1 MRFLHTADWQLGMSR
16 RFLDPERQGQFDA
29 ARRDVLGTLGRLA
42 VSEGCEAVVV
52 GGDVFET
59 NTESAR
65 TVRQAMEKLRGLPL
79 KVFLLPGNH
88 DPLNA
93 ASIWDSERFLD
104 ACPENVVVLRDETP
118 VEVRPGFEVVGA
130 PWRSKRPIS
139 DLLGDLLTALAP
151 APPGVVRVAVG
162 HGAVDA
168 VAPQADPVSLIR
180 IAGVTAALDAGKAHY
195 VALGDRHSSTEVTPR
210 VWYSGAP
217 EPTDF
222 DEVDAGNVLIVEIDE
237 ADLAAPPRVTRHR
250 VGTWRFEPVTVELA
264 GAADVAALRERLAA
278 LPDKDRTILNFA
290 LRGTLSVAEKEAL
303 DAVREE
309 AADLFAGFRDSSS
322 RTELAIRPAEDDF
335 DALGLTGFAAR
346 ALDDLR
352 DLAGS
357 GDEETARRASDA
369 LGLLVRLSGVRA
381 GAGAGAGAGASAGS
395 GSRRAS

>member
-1 MRFLHTADWQLGMSR
+1 MRFLHTADWQLGMGR
-16 RFLDPERQGQFDA
+16 RYLDPERQGQFDA

-42 VSEGCEAVVV
+42 VSEGCEAIVV

-65 TVRQAMEKLRGLPL
+65 TVRQAMEKLKALPL

-93 ASIWDSERFLD
+93 ASIWDSERFLQ
-104 ACPENVVVLRDETP
+104 ACPPNVVVLRDGHP
-118 VEVRPGFEVVGA
+118 VQVRPGFEVVGA
-130 PWRSKRPIS
+130 PWRSKRPTS
-139 DLLGDLLTALAP
+139 DLLGDLLEALEP

-180 IAGVTAALDAGKAHY
+180 IAGVRAALEAGKAHY
-195 VALGDRHSSTEVTPR
+195 VALGDRHSTTEVTPR

-222 DEVDAGNVLIVEIDE
+222 DEVDAGNVLVVEIDE
-237 ADLAAPPRVTRHR
+237 ADLTLAPKVARHR
-250 VGTWRFEPVTVELA
+250 VGTWRFEPVTVELS
-264 GAADVAALRERLAA
+264 GAADVEALRARLAD

-290 LRGTLSVAEKEAL
+290 LRGTLSVAEKDAL
-303 DAVREE
+303 DAVRDE

-322 RTELAIRPAEDDF
+322 RTDLAIRPADDDF

-352 DLAGS
+352 ELAG
-357 GDEETARRASDA
+357 GADEAAARQASDA
-369 LGLLVRLSGVRA
+369 LGLLVRLSGTGI
-381 GAGAGAGAGASAGS
+381 GAG
-395 GSRRAS
+395 RAS

>member
-1 MRFLHTADWQLGMSR
+1 MRFLHTADWQLGMGR
-16 RFLDPERQGQFDA
+16 HFLDRERQGQFDA

-42 VSEGCEAVVV
+42 VSEGCEAIVV

-93 ASIWDSERFLD
+93 ASIWDSERFRE

-130 PWRSKRPIS
+130 PWRSKRPTS
-139 DLLGDLLTALAP
+139 DLLGDLLTALEP

-180 IAGVTAALDAGKAHY
+180 IATVRAALDAGKAHY
-195 VALGDRHSSTEVTPR
+195 VALGDRHSTTEVTPR

-217 EPTDF
+217 EPTAFVETDP
-222 DEVDAGNVLIVEIDE
+222 GNVLVVEIDE
-237 ADLAAPPRVTRHR
+237 TDLSRPPVVTPHR
-250 VGTWRFEPVTVELA
+250 VATWRFQELDWELR
-264 GAADVAALRERLAA
+264 GAAEVRLLREHLEA
-278 LPDKDRTILNFA
+278 LPDKERTIVKLR
-290 LRGTLSVAEKEAL
+290 LRGALSVTDKAAYDELHRTAE
-303 DAVREE
+303 
-309 AADLFAGFRDSSS
+309 DLFAAVVDSSRS
-322 RTELAIRPAEDDF
+322 RLEVRPDDADF
-335 DALGLTGFAAR
+335 GALGLSGFAAR
-346 ALDDLR
+346 AVEDLR
-352 DLAGS
+352 ELAAGS
-357 GDEETARRASDA
+357 DEDAAVRAADALALLVTLSGRAS
-369 LGLLVRLSGVRA
+369 
-381 GAGAGAGAGASAGS
+381 
-395 GSRRAS
+395 

>member
-16 RFLDPERQGQFDA
+16 RYLDPERQGQFDA

-42 VSEGCEAVVV
+42 VSEGCEAIVV

-65 TVRQAMEKLRGLPL
+65 TIRQAMEKLRVLPL

-93 ASIWDSERFLD
+93 ASIWDSERFAQ
-104 ACPENVVVLRDETP
+104 ACPDNVVVLRDETP

-130 PWRSKRPIS
+130 PWRSKRPTS
-139 DLLGDLLTALAP
+139 DLLGDLLTTLAP

-168 VAPQADPVSLIR
+168 VAPQADPVALIR
-180 IAGVTAALDAGKAHY
+180 IEGVRTALEAGKAHY
-195 VALGDRHSSTEVTPR
+195 VALGDRHSTTEVTPR

-222 DEVDAGNVLIVEIDE
+222 DEVDAGNVLIVDIDE
-237 ADLAAPPRVTRHR
+237 SDLASPPTVTRHR
-250 VGTWRFEPVTVELA
+250 VGTWRFELVPAELS
-264 GAADVAALRERLAA
+264 GAADVEALRARLAA
-278 LPDKDRTILNFA
+278 MPDKDRTVLNFA
-290 LRGTLSVAEKEAL
+290 VRGTLSVAEKDAL

-309 AADLFAGFRDSSS
+309 AADLFAGFRDSTS
-322 RTELAIRPAEDDF
+322 RTDLAIRPADDDF

-346 ALDDLR
+346 ALEDLR
-352 DLAGS
+352 
-357 GDEETARRASDA
+357 ETATGPDEAAARQASDA
-369 LGLLVRLSGVRA
+369 LGLLVRLSGA
-381 GAGAGAGAGASAGS
+381 GMGAG
-395 GSRRAS
+395 RAS

>member
-1 MRFLHTADWQLGMSR
+1 MRFLHTADWQLGMGR
-16 RFLDPERQGQFDA
+16 RFLDRERQGQFDA

-93 ASIWDSERFLD
+93 ASIWDSERFRE
-104 ACPENVVVLRDETP
+104 ACPENVVVLRDEQP

-130 PWRSKRPIS
+130 PWRSKRPTS
-139 DLLGDLLTALAP
+139 DLLGDLLSGLEP

-168 VAPQADPVSLIR
+168 VAPQADPVAVIR
-180 IAGVTAALDAGKAHY
+180 LATVQAALAAGKAHY
-195 VALGDRHSSTEVTPR
+195 VALGDRHSTTEVAPR

-222 DEVDAGNVLIVEIDE
+222 DEVDAGNVLVVDIDE
-237 ADLAAPPRVTRHR
+237 ADAGRLPTVRRHR
-250 VGTWRFEPVTVELA
+250 VGTWRFEPVTVEVN
-264 GAADVAALRERLAA
+264 GSADVTGLRSRLMAM
-278 LPDKDRTILNFA
+278 PDKDRTILNFA
-290 LRGTLSVAEKEAL
+290 LRGTLSVAEKDAL
-303 DAVREE
+303 DMLREE
-309 AADLFAGFRDSSS
+309 AADLFAGCRDSSS
-322 RTELAIRPAEDDF
+322 RTDLAVRPADDDF

-346 ALDDLR
+346 ALEDLR
-352 DLAGS
+352 DQAAS
-357 GDEETARRASDA
+357 GDADSARRASDA
-369 LGLLVRLSGVRA
+369 LGLLVRLSG
-381 GAGAGAGAGASAGS
+381 
-395 GSRRAS
+395 RAS

>member
-1 MRFLHTADWQLGMSR
+1 MRFLHTADWQLGMGR
-16 RFLDPERQGQFDA
+16 RFLDRERQGQFDA

-42 VSEGCEAVVV
+42 VSESCEAIVV

-59 NTESAR
+59 NTESGR

-93 ASIWDSERFLD
+93 ASIWDSERFLE
-104 ACPENVVVLRDETP
+104 ACPDNVVVLRDQTP

-130 PWRSKRPIS
+130 PWRSKRPTS
-139 DLLGDLLTALAP
+139 DLLADLLGALAP
-151 APPGVVRVAVG
+151 APPGLVRVAVG

-180 IAGVTAALDAGKAHY
+180 IAAVRAALEAGKAHY
-195 VALGDRHSSTEVTPR
+195 VALGDRHSTTEVTPR

-237 ADLAAPPRVTRHR
+237 ADPAAPPRVTRHR
-250 VGTWRFEPVTVELA
+250 VGTWRFEPVDVEVNS
-264 GAADVAALRERLAA
+264 AADIADLRSRLMGR
-278 LPDKDRTILNFA
+278 PDKDRTILNFA
-290 LRGTLSVAEKEAL
+290 LRGTVSVAEKEAL

-309 AADLFAGFRDSSS
+309 AADLFAGVRDSSS
-322 RTELAIRPAEDDF
+322 RTDLAIRPADEDF
-335 DALGLTGFAAR
+335 GALGLTGFAAR

-352 DLAGS
+352 ELAS
-357 GDEETARRASDA
+357 GADEEAARRASDA
-369 LGLLVRLSGVRA
+369 LGLLVRLSG
-381 GAGAGAGAGASAGS
+381 
-395 GSRRAS
+395 RAS

>member
-65 TVRQAMEKLRGLPL
+65 TVRQAMEKLRDLPL

-93 ASIWDSERFLD
+93 ASIWDSPKFRD
-104 ACPENVVVLRDETP
+104 ACPDNVLVLRDGRP
-118 VEVRPGFEVVGA
+118 VQVRPGFEVVGA
-130 PWRSKRPIS
+130 PWRSKRPTS
-139 DLLGDLLTALAP
+139 DLLGDLLTGLDP
-151 APPGVVRVAVG
+151 APPGVARVAVG

-180 IAGVTAALDAGKAHY
+180 IAGVRAALEAGKAHY
-195 VALGDRHSSTEVTPR
+195 VALGDRHSTTEVTPR

-222 DEVDAGNVLIVEIDE
+222 DEVDAGNVLIVELDE
-237 ADLAAPPRVTRHR
+237 ADPAAPPTVTRHR
-250 VGTWRFEPVTVELA
+250 VGTWRFEPVTVEVS
-264 GAADVAALRERLAA
+264 GAADVAALRARLAA
-278 LPDKDRTILNFA
+278 LPDKDRTVLNFA

-309 AADLFAGFRDSSS
+309 AADLFAGSRDSSS
-322 RTELAIRPAEDDF
+322 RTDLAIRPADDDF
-335 DALGLTGFAAR
+335 DTLGLTGFAAR
-346 ALDDLR
+346 TLDDLR
-352 DLAGS
+352 ELAAG
-357 GDEETARRASDA
+357 GDEAAARQASDA
-369 LGLLVRLSGVRA
+369 LGLLVRLT
-381 GAGAGAGAGASAGS
+381 GS
-395 GSRRAS
+395 GATSRRAS

>member
-1 MRFLHTADWQLGMSR
+1 MRFLHTADWQLGMGR
-16 RFLDPERQGQFDA
+16 RYLDPERQGQFDA

-42 VSEGCEAVVV
+42 VSEGCEAIVV

-65 TVRQAMEKLRGLPL
+65 TVRQAMEKLKALPL

-93 ASIWDSERFLD
+93 ASIWDSERFLQ
-104 ACPENVVVLRDETP
+104 ACPPNVVVLRDGHP
-118 VEVRPGFEVVGA
+118 VQVRPGFEVVGA
-130 PWRSKRPIS
+130 PWRSKRPTS
-139 DLLGDLLTALAP
+139 DLLGDLLEALEP

-168 VAPQADPVSLIR
+168 VAPQAEPVSLIR
-180 IAGVTAALDAGKAHY
+180 IAGVRAALEAGKAHY
-195 VALGDRHSSTEVTPR
+195 VALGDRHSTTEVTPR

-222 DEVDAGNVLIVEIDE
+222 DEVDAGNVLVVEIDE
-237 ADLAAPPRVTRHR
+237 ADLTLAPKVARHR
-250 VGTWRFEPVTVELA
+250 VGTWRFEPVTVELS
-264 GAADVAALRERLAA
+264 GAADVEALRARLAD

-290 LRGTLSVAEKEAL
+290 LRGTLSVAEKDAL
-303 DAVREE
+303 DAVRDE

-322 RTELAIRPAEDDF
+322 RTDLAIRPADDDF

-352 DLAGS
+352 ELAG
-357 GDEETARRASDA
+357 GADEAAARQASDA
-369 LGLLVRLSGVRA
+369 LGLLVRLSGTGI
-381 GAGAGAGAGASAGS
+381 GAG
-395 GSRRAS
+395 RAS

>member
-16 RFLDPERQGQFDA
+16 HYLDPERQGQFDA

-52 GGDVFET
+52 AGDVFET
-59 NTESAR
+59 NGESAR
-65 TVRQAMEKLRGLPL
+65 TVRQAMEKLRALPL

-93 ASIWDSERFLD
+93 ASIWDAERFAQ

-130 PWRSKRPIS
+130 PWRSKRPTS
-139 DLLGDLLTALAP
+139 DLLGDLLDTLKP
-151 APPGVVRVAVG
+151 APPGVVRVVVA

-180 IAGVTAALDAGKAHY
+180 IAGVRAALEAGKAHY
-195 VALGDRHSSTEVTPR
+195 VALGDRHSTTEVTPR

-222 DEVDAGNVLIVEIDE
+222 DEVDAGNVLVVELDE
-237 ADLAAPPRVTRHR
+237 SDLTLPPKVTRHP
-250 VGTWRFEPVTVELA
+250 VGRWRFEQVSAELG
-264 GAADVAALRERLAA
+264 GAADVEALRARLAA

-290 LRGTLSVAEKEAL
+290 LRGTLSVAEKDAL

-322 RTELAIRPAEDDF
+322 RSDLAIRPADDDF
-335 DALGLTGFAAR
+335 DTLGLTGFAAR

-352 DLAGS
+352 ELAAGA
-357 GDEETARRASDA
+357 DEAVARQASDA
-369 LGLLVRLSGVRA
+369 LGLLVRLSAA
-381 GAGAGAGAGASAGS
+381 GGGMGAGS
-395 GSRRAS
+395 GGGVGAGSGRAS

>member
-29 ARRDVLGTLGRLA
+29 ARRDVLATLGRLA

-59 NTESAR
+59 NAESAR
-65 TVRQAMEKLRGLPL
+65 TVRQAMEKLKDLPL

-93 ASIWDSERFLD
+93 ASIWDSERFLR
-104 ACPENVVVLRDETP
+104 ACPENVVVLRDEKP

-130 PWRSKRPIS
+130 PWRSKRPTS
-139 DLLGDLLTALAP
+139 DLLGDLLTALDP
-151 APPGVVRVAVG
+151 ASPGVVRVAVG

-168 VAPQADPVSLIR
+168 VAPQSDPVALIR
-180 IAGVTAALDAGKAHY
+180 IAGVRAALEAGKAHY
-195 VALGDRHSSTEVTPR
+195 VALGDRHSTTEVTPR

-237 ADLAAPPRVTRHR
+237 ADLQGPPTVTRHR
-250 VGTWRFEPVTVELA
+250 VGTWRFEPVTVEVS
-264 GAADVAALRERLAA
+264 GAADVAALRDRLAA
-278 LPDKDRTILNFA
+278 RPDKDRTILNFA
-290 LRGTLSVAEKEAL
+290 LRGTLSVAEKDAL

-322 RTELAIRPAEDDF
+322 RTDLAIRPADDDF

-346 ALDDLR
+346 ALEDLR
-352 DLAGS
+352 ELAAA
-357 GDEETARRASDA
+357 GDEATARQASDA
-369 LGLLVRLSGVRA
+369 LGLLVRLSG
-381 GAGAGAGAGASAGS
+381 SGS
-395 GSRRAS
+395 GSGSGSVVGSVSGRAS

>member
-65 TVRQAMEKLRGLPL
+65 TVRQAMEKLRALPL

-93 ASIWDSERFLD
+93 ASIWDSERFRQ
-104 ACPENVVVLRDETP
+104 ACPDNVVVLRDETP

-130 PWRSKRPIS
+130 PWRSKRPTS
-139 DLLGDLLTALAP
+139 DLLGDLLNALDP

-168 VAPQADPVSLIR
+168 VAPQADPVALIR
-180 IAGVTAALDAGKAHY
+180 LDGVRAALEAGKAHY
-195 VALGDRHSSTEVTPR
+195 VALGDRHSTTEVTPR

-217 EPTDF
+217 EPTAFVETDP
-222 DEVDAGNVLIVEIDE
+222 GNVLVVEIDE
-237 ADLAAPPRVTRHR
+237 ADLSRPPVVTSHR
-250 VGTWRFEPVTVELA
+250 VATWTFHSVEGTEGELNN
-264 GAADVAALRERLAA
+264 AADIAGLRERLDK
-278 LPDKDRTILNFA
+278 LPDKERTILKLR
-290 LRGTLSVAEKEAL
+290 LRGVLSVSDK
-303 DAVREE
+303 
-309 AADLFAGFRDSSS
+309 AAFDDLRRSSEDLFAAVVDSS
-322 RTELAIRPAEDDF
+322 RTRLEVRPDDADF
-335 DALGLTGFAAR
+335 GSLGLSGFAAR
-346 ALDDLR
+346 AVDDLR
-352 DLAGS
+352 ELATGS
-357 GDEETARRASDA
+357 DEDVSRRASDA
-369 LGLLVRLSGVRA
+369 LALLVTLSG
-381 GAGAGAGAGASAGS
+381 
-395 GSRRAS
+395 RAS